1 MISFTFSQVS
11 SVEPSS
17 TTTISVQEP
26 ICGTRRKHSW
36 IFPASLWQGM
46 TTEQESGGRATRGR
60 AAMYWTEETK
70 QSMGDRKSTRLN
82 SSHGYISY
90 AVFCL
95 KKKTDSRFQH
105 QTLDARLW
113 PPIGHGNTRLGL
125 PSEAG

>member
-70 QSMGDRKSTRLN
+70 QSMGTSGTTAFSK
-82 SSHGYISY
+82 
-90 AVFCL
+90 V
-95 KKKTDSRFQH
+95 
-105 QTLDARLW
+105 
-113 PPIGHGNTRLGL
+113 PITGMRLGTGSVK
-125 PSEAG
+125 PSSTMSKP